1 MWFVYV
7 LRGETGTFYIGF
19 TSDVEARLGAHNAG
33 LNTAT
38 RGQCWVLV
46 YYEAYASEEAARDRE
61 RVLKHDG
68 RSRRA
73 LMERI
78 KRHLE

>member
-1 MWFVYV
+1 M
-7 LRGETGTFYIGF
+7 
-19 TSDVEARLGAHNAG
+19 LGSTPRPVASAG
-33 LNTAT
+33 SSF
-38 RGQCWVLV
+38 